1 MIGGNIK
8 KEVLKRENRYRFYN
22 ENNKLIKEEFYYKDI
37 DTGVERSQP
46 YFVNFITYDE
56 KNNSYE
62 ESTYY
67 AKNKGRKLRSIFKKN
82 GVYHNDNG
90 PAMICYG
97 AESENFKLFC
107 KYYKDGFIYRDLGPY
122 SFKIMRE
129 KVKELGLEYTP
140 RQYLFQIVA
149 FAGLAGG
156 ISYLYFYNLLI
167 SIVYAIIAVSFI
179 PYITYLRCK
188 RQYSEY
194 IFEQV
199 QVYCTNTIMEFATTQ
214 AFVKSLEG
222 VVASGILEEP
232 ILSDVKTMIALS
244 YEKGDVYDSIKYMD
258 TKYPY
263 YMVKNMHQLFLQVT
277 KEGAKDT
284 QETFENMLSDIDIL
298 VEGVYRDRTDRANF
312 HKQFLTFG
320 VALYGLIALIQILI
334 SQETYIAMLDN
345 IIVRLLVHGIV
356 IINSCFLLAG
366 EKYYNENVGAE

>member
-1 MIGGNIK
+1 MEIILIGLIIVFIVSYRTK
-8 KEVLKRENRYRFYN
+8 KGESV
-22 ENNKLIKEEFYYKDI
+22 YKFI
-37 DTGVERSQP
+37 SEQA
-46 YFVNFITYDE
+46 VNTY
-56 KNNSYE
+56 
-62 ESTYY
+62 
-67 AKNKGRKLRSIFKKN
+67 KK
-82 GVYHNDNG
+82 
-90 PAMICYG
+90 I
-97 AESENFKLFC
+97 E
-107 KYYKDGFIYRDLGPY
+107 PY
-122 SFKIMRE
+122 SFKVMRE

-140 RQYLFQIVA
+140 RQYLFQIIA

-156 ISYLYFYNLLI
+156 ISYLYFYNLLT
-167 SIVYAIIAVSFI
+167 SIVYAVIAVSFI

-298 VEGVYRDRTDRANF
+298 VEGVYRDRSDRANF

-356 IINSCFLLAG
+356 IINSCFILSG